1 MTEGKIQFDT
11 EKNQKDKDFSKEE
24 SLTMKILLAIL
35 TNRSDH
41 LGQVIKGIRRMP
53 WHWEPMKVVISCE
66 KLRVGANIR

>member
-1 MTEGKIQFDT
+1 MIPRKTRKIKIF
-11 EKNQKDKDFSKEE
+11 QKKIFNNE
-24 SLTMKILLAIL
+24 ILLAIL

-66 KLRVGANIR
+66 KLRVGANIP